1 MTPRVDLRQVTMS
14 AMTGVAQSR
23 VSARPP
29 LTTRHPRAPHPVL
42 RRVLPALAWLSLV
55 AVVLLWVHG
64 SGIQDLSARP
74 GDLLTSTG
82 RLTGLVASDLLLIQV
97 FLMARVPWVEGTWGQ
112 DTLARWHRLVGFV
125 SFDLMLAHV
134 VLVAFGYAAND
145 GKGVVAETV
154 DLVLHY
160 PGMLLATA
168 ALGCLIAVVVT
179 SLRAARRRLRYE
191 SWHLLH
197 LYAYLGAGLAIP
209 HQLWTGTDFTA
220 NASAR
225 WFWWTAYGVCA
236 AAVLVFRVGI
246 PVARNL
252 RHRLVVSRVVVEAPG
267 VVSVHL
273 TGHRLDRLPVRAGQ
287 FFVWRFTDGPGWTR
301 GNPYSLSAAP
311 DGRSLRITARDAG
324 DGSARLARLR
334 PGTRALIEGPYGG
347 LTGARRRRHRVLL
360 IAGGIGITPLRALI
374 DELDY
379 NRGEAVLLY
388 RAGSDRDLVFRSE
401 LDELAEH
408 RGLRVEY
415 LIGPRAPGRWLP
427 AGAPARVH
435 DELLLRRLIPDLS
448 SYDVFVCGPA
458 AWMDTVQGSVVRA
471 GVPADQVHMERFDW

>member
-1 MTPRVDLRQVTMS
+1 MS
-14 AMTGVAQSR
+14 GMTGVAQTR
-23 VSARPP
+23 VPVRAPYV
-29 LTTRHPRAPHPVL
+29 RHPRVPHPL
-42 RRVLPALAWLSLV
+42 LERLLPGLAWLSLV

-64 SGIQDLSARP
+64 GALQDLQSSS
-74 GDLLTSTG
+74 GDVLTASG
-82 RLTGLVASDLLLIQV
+82 RLTGLIASDLLLIQV
-97 FLMARVPWVEGTWGQ
+97 LLMARVPWIEGTWGQ
-112 DTLARWHRLVGFV
+112 DTLARWHRIVGFT
-125 SFDLMLAHV
+125 SFDLMLAHI
-134 VLVAFGYAAND
+134 VLVTYGYAAND

-197 LYAYLGAGLAIP
+197 LYAYLGVGLAIP
-209 HQLWTGTDFTA
+209 HQVWTGTDFTA
-220 NASAR
+220 NALAR
-225 WFWWTAYGVCA
+225 VFWWSAYAVCA
-236 AAVLVFRVGI
+236 GAVLVFRVGI

-273 TGHRLDRLPVRAGQ
+273 TGHRLDRLRVRAGQ
-287 FFVWRFTDGPGWTR
+287 FFVWRFLDGPGWTR

-324 DGSARLARLR
+324 DGSARLAKLR
-334 PGTRALIEGPYGG
+334 PGMRALIEGPYGG

-360 IAGGIGITPLRALI
+360 IAAGIGITPLRALL

-388 RAGSDRDLVFRSE
+388 RARSDADLVFRT
-401 LDELAEH
+401 ELAELTQR
-408 RGLRVEY
+408 RGVRVEY

-427 AGAPARVH
+427 AGAPSRVH

-448 SYDVFVCGPA
+448 SYDVFLCGPTE
-458 AWMDTVQGSVVRA
+458 WMDTVQSSVVRA
-471 GVPADQVHMERFDW
+471 GVPAEQVHLERFDW